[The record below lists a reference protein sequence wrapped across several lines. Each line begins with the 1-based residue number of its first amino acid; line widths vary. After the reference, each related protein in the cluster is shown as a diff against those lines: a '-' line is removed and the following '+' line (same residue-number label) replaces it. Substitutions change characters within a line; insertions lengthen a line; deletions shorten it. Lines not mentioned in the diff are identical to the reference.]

1 MLSAGYIEKK
11 YIPQIWKPCLHSK
24 YVHHVDI
31 LKIDNF
37 NILY

>member
-1 MLSAGYIEKK
+1 MLSAGYTEKK
-11 YIPQIWKPCLHSK
+11 HISQIWKPCLHSK
-24 YVHHVDI
+24 YVHNVAI